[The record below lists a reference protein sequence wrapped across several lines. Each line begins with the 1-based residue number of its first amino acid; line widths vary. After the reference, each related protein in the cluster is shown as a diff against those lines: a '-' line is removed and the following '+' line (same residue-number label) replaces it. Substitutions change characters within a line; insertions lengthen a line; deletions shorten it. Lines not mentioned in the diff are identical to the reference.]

1 MRIPNFLLATVL
13 LTLPA
18 HSESAQEVEARRKLA
33 VERIVAAA
41 MQDDRAYENL
51 QYLCDRIGHRLAGS
65 KGLEAAVGWS
75 QARMKAEGFVNVRAE
90 KVMVPH
96 WERRSERVEM
106 VQPLNRPLAALA
118 LGGSVSTPVGG
129 LEAEVLCVG
138 RPADLATLPEDAVKG
153 KIVLFTGPW
162 KGYGPY
168 SDARVRGASQAAR
181 KGAVAMLLKAFAP
194 LSLDT
199 PHTGVLHYDA
209 NDPGIPA
216 AGLSAEAAGQ
226 IERLLA
232 SGTRVRVRL
241 DLQSA
246 DHPDAESAN
255 VIGEIPGTE
264 KPGEII
270 VVGGHLDS
278 WDVGQG
284 AQDDGVGCVLSL
296 QAAELLQR
304 IGLRPKRTIRVV
316 FFTNEENGSRGGKA
330 YLEAHK
336 DELSKHVAAIE
347 SDIGNGLIQ
356 GFSIDVGG
364 LKPAGEARQ
373 AEAFNTLQALKPYFE
388 ALGAAR
394 LDKGGSGVDVGPMVA
409 AGVPGLGARHDL
421 SKYWDIHHTAA
432 DTFDKI
438 DKQDL
443 RKNLAI
449 LATLL
454 YLLAELPDRP

>member
-1 MRIPNFLLATVL
+1 MRILSCFLATAL
-13 LTLPA
+13 LTLPVR
-18 HSESAQEVEARRKLA
+18 SESALEAESRRKLA

-41 MQDDRAYENL
+41 MKDDKAYENL
-51 QYLCDRIGHRLAGS
+51 QWLCDRIGHRLAGS
-65 KGLEAAVGWS
+65 KGLEAAVAWG
-75 QARMKAEGFVNVRAE
+75 QACMKAEGFDRVRAE

-96 WERRSERVEM
+96 WERRFERVEM
-106 VQPLNRPLAALA
+106 VHPVVKPLAALA
-118 LGGSVSTPVGG
+118 LGGSISTPAGG

-138 RPADLATLPEDAVKG
+138 RTADLANLPEDAVKG

-162 KGYGPY
+162 TGYGPY

-194 LSLDT
+194 LTLDT
-199 PHTGVLHYDA
+199 PHTGVLHYDP
-209 NDPGIPA
+209 NGPSIPA

-226 IERLLA
+226 IERLRA
-232 SGTRVRVRL
+232 AGTKVRVRL
-241 DLQSA
+241 DLQSVT
-246 DHPDAESAN
+246 HPDAESAN
-255 VIGEIPGTE
+255 VVGEIPGSD
-264 KPGEII
+264 KPGEFI

-304 IGLRPKRTIRVV
+304 IGLRPRRTIRVV

-330 YLEAHK
+330 YLDAHR
-336 DELSKHVAAIE
+336 DELSSHVAAIE

-364 LKPAGEARQ
+364 LKAAGETRQ
-373 AEAFNTLQALKPYFE
+373 AGALKTIQALKPYLE
-388 ALGAAR
+388 PLGAGK
-394 LDKGGSGVDVGPMVA
+394 LDKGGSGVDIGPMVA
-409 AGVPGLGARHDL
+409 AGVLGLGARHDL
-421 SKYWDIHHTAA
+421 SRYWDIHHTAA

-449 LATLL
+449 LAVTL
-454 YLLAELPDRP
+454 YLLADLPERP